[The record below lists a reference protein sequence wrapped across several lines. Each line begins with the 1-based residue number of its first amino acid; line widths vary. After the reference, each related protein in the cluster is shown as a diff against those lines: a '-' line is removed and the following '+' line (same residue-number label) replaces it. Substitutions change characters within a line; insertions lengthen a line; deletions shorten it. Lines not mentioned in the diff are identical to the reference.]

1 MLRKSVYWPKAKV
14 ASYHEE
20 EFDSSLNDDE
30 VLIANHY
37 SLISQ
42 SSEKEWLASDRSHSV
57 LGTTFPLIPGY
68 SVAGYVFKVGG
79 KVTNV
84 KLGDKVIASPETGLG
99 GHANWVITKSRNV
112 FKVAN
117 KVNLDDAVFFNL
129 DATGIYSIHRA
140 QLQLG
145 QSIAI
150 IGVGVVG
157 KAALQTAKASG
168 AYLIIAIDPRKENRQ
183 FALSHGADYAF
194 APDDQAIRE
203 LLINLDDHGVD
214 VALDCSGSLA
224 GINASL
230 DYARPFGKAVW
241 CSGTQSSQ
249 MIDYGKVF
257 VKELTVLGA
266 FIGDQKLIQQCY
278 REFLLMLENHQLA
291 IPEHNQMIYEPT
303 DENIKNLYGRV
314 LAGENLGTPIFKWR
328 KDNEKF

>member
-79 KVTNV
+79 KV
-84 KLGDKVIASPETGLG
+84 
-99 GHANWVITKSRNV
+99 
-112 FKVAN
+112 AN

-168 AYLIIAIDPRKENRQ
+168 AYPIIAIDPRKENRQ

-203 LLINLDDHGVD
+203 
-214 VALDCSGSLA
+214 
-224 GINASL
+224 
-230 DYARPFGKAVW
+230 
-241 CSGTQSSQ
+241 
-249 MIDYGKVF
+249 
-257 VKELTVLGA
+257 
-266 FIGDQKLIQQCY
+266 
-278 REFLLMLENHQLA
+278 
-291 IPEHNQMIYEPT
+291 
-303 DENIKNLYGRV
+303 
-314 LAGENLGTPIFKWR
+314 
-328 KDNEKF
+328 

>member
-37 SLISQ
+37 SPISQ

-168 AYLIIAIDPRKENRQ
+168 AYPIIAIEPR
-183 FALSHGADYAF
+183 
-194 APDDQAIRE
+194 QAIRE